1 MNRPKP
7 YVLDPGKGISCG
19 SQECHKYA
27 SCTLQFGTKNI
38 QQCKVTQKNIRY
50 LKKYSTQYNGDR

>member
-38 QQCKVTQKNIRY
+38 QQCKVTQKQIFKEIFNPI
-50 LKKYSTQYNGDR
+50 